1 MAALP
6 PFGELRTAWAATA
19 PFASSGWESSPL
31 PPRATSRRL
40 EPVLGEGSL

>member
-6 PFGELRTAWAATA
+6 PSVSCEPPGRHRAFRFEA
-19 PFASSGWESSPL
+19 GWESSPF
-31 PPRATSRRL
+31 PEGDSRRL